1 MKDFNF
7 FEPYLDKRKISTYN
21 ILILYAVGLVVVLG
35 MIIYPLVNI
44 FRINSL
50 KKSVAAMKENLE
62 SSAIYE
68 RLSVVEQK
76 KEKVSEMEEKLSLL
90 ENVDKIIES
99 RDVINDLL
107 LDRVTGR
114 VPKDVFFRSLSL
126 SSGQI
131 QIQGSAI
138 NNLAVA
144 HLESNLK
151 SDKGF
156 KDIYISNISLDEG
169 LHNFSINFALKDAEE
184 DDTEQGDAE
193 QNDDT
198 EQKDVGQNGTE

>member
-1 MKDFNF
+1 
-7 FEPYLDKRKISTYN
+7 
-21 ILILYAVGLVVVLG
+21 
-35 MIIYPLVNI
+35 LVNV

-90 ENVDKIIES
+90 ENADKIIES

-107 LDRVTGR
+107 LEKITSQ
-114 VPKDVFFRSLSL
+114 VPKDVFFKSLNL

-131 QIQGSAI
+131 QIQGAATDS
-138 NNLAVA
+138 LAVA

-151 SDKGF
+151 SNKDF
-156 KDIYISNISLDEG
+156 KDIYISNISLNEG
-169 LHNFSINFALKDAEE
+169 LHNFSINFALETAEE
-184 DDTEQGDAE
+184 EDTEQEDVEQIDA
-193 QNDDT
+193 
-198 EQKDVGQNGTE
+198 EQKDVGQNEAE